1 MHSGHEGNKMSTNK
15 TTNNVKSIFD
25 NSIKTKQ
32 EAKEQLSTPI
42 TTAIS
47 CGNGGSAADAQ
58 HFAAELVCRFE
69 KERPALAAIALT
81 VDSSALTAIS
91 NDYHFDEIF
100 ARQIEALAK
109 PDDILLAIS
118 TSGFSPNVVR
128 AIEQAHE
135 KKMTVVALTGRDGG
149 KVAKTL
155 TTNDIEIRTVNGTSL
170 PSGFIKTI
178 KKILKADQILTDPA
192 NVWNYGYDNSR
203 RHAVPDMVVFPATH
217 EQVQQIVSLCNEH
230 TVALTPRGRGTG
242 TTGAN

>member
-1 MHSGHEGNKMSTNK
+1 MHSGHEGNTMSTNK

-42 TTAIS
+42 TTAIETIATALKKGNKILS

-81 VDSSALTAIS
+81 VDTSALTAIS

-149 KVAKTL
+149 KVANIL
-155 TTNDIEIRTVNGTSL
+155 TANDIEIRVLSESTARIQEIHL
-170 PSGFIKTI
+170 LTI
-178 KKILKADQILTDPA
+178 HCLCDQIDEIL
-192 NVWNYGYDNSR
+192 
-203 RHAVPDMVVFPATH
+203 FP
-217 EQVQQIVSLCNEH
+217 EDS
-230 TVALTPRGRGTG
+230 
-242 TTGAN
+242 